1 MKQITYRDFLK
12 AFGWQK
18 TMRKNN
24 LKMLAGFISQWQF
37 RGNFDHIR
45 VVFYIALYPLKL
57 IGIVH
62 FLLGLNMLYIH
73 NIIVSSV
80 WCVVQASKNRAEKRY
95 VKRITAFF
103 VIMFTHT
110 FLPIEF
116 ILT

>member
-1 MKQITYRDFLK
+1 
-12 AFGWQK
+12 
-18 TMRKNN
+18 
-24 LKMLAGFISQWQF
+24 
-37 RGNFDHIR
+37 
-45 VVFYIALYPLKL
+45 
-57 IGIVH
+57 
-62 FLLGLNMLYIH
+62 MLYIH

-116 ILT
+116 MLTYFSYNFYCLFSAE